1 MTLECMY
8 AKDELTVKIRKYLGP
23 DNTDRKAV
31 DPAKRTLK
39 DLVVNINAL
48 NSLKD

>member
-1 MTLECMY
+1 MY
-8 AKDELTVKIRKYLGP
+8 AKDELTMKIRKHLEP
-23 DNTDRKAV
+23 DTTDRKAV

-39 DLVVNINAL
+39 DLVVNTNAL

>member
-8 AKDELTVKIRKYLGP
+8 AKDELRMKIRKNLEP

-31 DPAKRTLK
+31 DSAKRTLK
-39 DLVVNINAL
+39 GLVNTNAL